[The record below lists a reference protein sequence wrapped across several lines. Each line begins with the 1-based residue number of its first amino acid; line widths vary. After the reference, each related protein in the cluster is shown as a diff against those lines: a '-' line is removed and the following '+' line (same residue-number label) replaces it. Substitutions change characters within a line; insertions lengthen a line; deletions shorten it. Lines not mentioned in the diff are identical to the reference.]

1 MVTTEPPA
9 KATIAY
15 ATADLNDLLETV
27 KTLRTMAHPEV
38 QELAYIRILEEGIEK
53 LKTMAVEKASE
64 APMTHSEMARQ
75 LGVSRQ
81 TFANTMRGIIRKHQ
95 EAKADP
101 KNFTLGEEPR
111 FVDGELST
119 VAKSLKPN
127 DFSKMDD
134 AEKAYY
140 TGFCGMLNRV
150 LDSQDQRGVD
160 QIFAKAIKDG
170 KINPMTLKALR
181 LQAKDFL
188 EEAFNLDEKDDPIAE
203 TKAEYVQLRLRALQK
218 ICGLT
223 DPQKLALTKANRKV
237 AEDDAKE
244 LAAIDEHLRG
254 VNVFDGFNLPPVRPA
269 AARLPKNVI
278 EEWRKFQEAEK
289 AAGRKPTQQVFSA
302 KYGVSRSTFARALKR
317 AEAEQNAQK

>member
-15 ATADLNDLLETV
+15 ATADLNNLLDTI

-38 QELAYIRILEEGIEK
+38 QELTYIRILEEGIEK

-64 APMTHSEMARQ
+64 TPMTHSEMARQ

-119 VAKSLKPN
+119 VAKSLKPT
-127 DFSKMDD
+127 DSRKMDD
-134 AEKAYY
+134 AERAYY
-140 TGFCGMLNRV
+140 TGFCGMLNQA
-150 LDSQDQRGVD
+150 LDAGSKKGVD
-160 QIFAKAIKDG
+160 QIFAKAITDG
-170 KINPMTLKALR
+170 KINPMALKALR
-181 LQAKDFL
+181 IQAQDFL
-188 EEAFNLDEKDDPIAE
+188 DEEFDVSESGDPIAE
-203 TKAEYVQLRLRALQK
+203 TKAEYAQLRLRALQK

-223 DPQKLALTKANRKV
+223 DPQKLALAKANRQV

-289 AAGRKPTQQVFSA
+289 AAGRKPTPQVFSA

-317 AEAEQNAQK
+317 AESQKNAQK